1 MRILVVE
8 DDRRIADIIR
18 RALTE
23 SGYPVDLRADAVEAL
38 FAFETD
44 VYDLVLLDLMLPGMV
59 GGGVELCRRIRSV
72 NTDVPVLMV
81 TAMDS
86 TRSRV
91 RGLDA
96 GADDYL
102 VKPFHLDEL
111 LARVRALLRRA
122 PKAIAPVFA
131 VRDVTLDTGLR
142 RAYRSGREFPLTA
155 KEFAV
160 LEYLMRNAG
169 TVVSTSDLLDH
180 AWDTNSDRGS
190 NVVQTYIRYLRRKL
204 TAQGTSETEF
214 IETRRGAGYL
224 VRTHL

>member
-1 MRILVVE
+1 MRILAVE
-8 DDRRIADIIR
+8 DDQRIVDILR

-23 SGYPVDLRADAVEAL
+23 SGYPVDIRMTAPDAL

-44 VYDLVLLDLMLPGMV
+44 VYDLVILDLMLPGMP
-59 GGGVELCRRIRSV
+59 GGGVELCRRIRET

-86 TRSRV
+86 TQSRV

-102 VKPFHLDEL
+102 IKPFHLSEL

-122 PKAIAPVFA
+122 PRAIAPIFT

-142 RAYRSGREFPLTA
+142 RAYRGGRTIPLTA

-169 TVVSTSDLLDH
+169 TVVSVSDLIDH
-180 AWDTNSDRGS
+180 AWDTNSDRYS
-190 NVVQTYIRYLRRKL
+190 NVVQTYIRYLRKKL
-204 TAQGTSETEF
+204 DQPGGAGADF
-214 IETRRGAGYL
+214 IETRRGVGYL

>member
-1 MRILVVE
+1 MRILAVE
-8 DDRRIADIIR
+8 DDQRIVDILR

-23 SGYPVDLRADAVEAL
+23 SGYPVDIRMTAPDAL

-44 VYDLVLLDLMLPGMV
+44 VYDLVILDLMLPGMP
-59 GGGVELCRRIRSV
+59 GGGVELCRRIRET

-86 TRSRV
+86 TQSRV

-102 VKPFHLDEL
+102 IKPFHLSEL

-122 PKAIAPVFA
+122 PRAIAPVFT

-142 RAYRSGREFPLTA
+142 RAYRGGRTIPLTA

-169 TVVSTSDLLDH
+169 TVVSVSDLIDH
-180 AWDTNSDRGS
+180 AWDTNIDRYS
-190 NVVQTYIRYLRRKL
+190 NVVQTYIRYLRKKL
-204 TAQGTSETEF
+204 DPPGSAGAEF

>member
-1 MRILVVE
+1 VRILAVE
-8 DDRRIADIIR
+8 DDQRIVDILR

-23 SGYPVDLRADAVEAL
+23 SGYPVDVRMTAPDAL

-44 VYDLVLLDLMLPGMV
+44 VYDLVILDLMLPGMP
-59 GGGVELCRRIRSV
+59 GGGVELCRRIRAS

-86 TRSRV
+86 TQSRV

-102 VKPFHLDEL
+102 VKPFHLTEL

-122 PKAIAPVFA
+122 PRAIAPVFT

-142 RAYRSGREFPLTA
+142 RAYRGGRTIPLTA
-155 KEFAV
+155 KEFTV

-169 TVVSTSDLLDH
+169 TVVSVAELIDH
-180 AWDTNSDRGS
+180 AWDTNSDRYS
-190 NVVQTYIRYLRRKL
+190 NVVQTYIRYLRKKL
-204 TAQGTSETEF
+204 TVGVGDTEF
-214 IETRRGAGYL
+214 IETRRGIGYL

>member
-1 MRILVVE
+1 MRILAVE
-8 DDRRIADIIR
+8 DDQRIVDILR

-23 SGYPVDLRADAVEAL
+23 SGYPVDIRMTAPDAL

-44 VYDLVLLDLMLPGMV
+44 VYDLVILDLMLPGMP
-59 GGGVELCRRIRSV
+59 GGGVELCRRIRQT

-86 TRSRV
+86 TQSRV

-102 VKPFHLDEL
+102 VKPFHLSEL

-122 PKAIAPVFA
+122 PRAIAPVFT

-142 RAYRSGREFPLTA
+142 RAYRGGRVIPLTA

-169 TVVSTSDLLDH
+169 TVVSVSDLIDH
-180 AWDTNSDRGS
+180 AWDTNSDRYS
-190 NVVQTYIRYLRRKL
+190 NVVQTYIRYLRKKL
-204 TAQGTSETEF
+204 DPPGGAGTEF
-214 IETRRGAGYL
+214 IETRRGVGYL

>member
-1 MRILVVE
+1 MRILAVE
-8 DDRRIADIIR
+8 DDQRIVDILR

-23 SGYPVDLRADAVEAL
+23 SGYPVDIRMTAPDAL

-44 VYDLVLLDLMLPGMV
+44 VYDLVILDLMLPGMP
-59 GGGVELCRRIRSV
+59 GGGVELCRRIRET

-86 TRSRV
+86 TQSRV

-102 VKPFHLDEL
+102 VKPFHLSEL

-122 PKAIAPVFA
+122 PRAIAPVFT

-142 RAYRSGREFPLTA
+142 RAYRGGRTIPLTA

-169 TVVSTSDLLDH
+169 TVVSVSDLIDH
-180 AWDTNSDRGS
+180 AWDTNSDRYS
-190 NVVQTYIRYLRRKL
+190 NVVQTYIRYLRKKL
-204 TAQGTSETEF
+204 DQPGGAGAEF
-214 IETRRGAGYL
+214 IETRRGVGYL

>member
-1 MRILVVE
+1 VRILAVE
-8 DDRRIADIIR
+8 DDQRIVDILR

-23 SGYPVDLRADAVEAL
+23 SGYPVDVRMTAPEAL

-44 VYDLVLLDLMLPGMV
+44 VYDLVILDLMLPGMP
-59 GGGVELCRRIRSV
+59 GGGVELCRRIRAS

-86 TRSRV
+86 TQSRV

-102 VKPFHLDEL
+102 VKPFHLTEL

-122 PKAIAPVFA
+122 PRAIAPVFT

-142 RAYRSGREFPLTA
+142 RACRGGRTIPLTA
-155 KEFAV
+155 KEFTV

-169 TVVSTSDLLDH
+169 TVVSVADLIDH
-180 AWDTNSDRGS
+180 AWDTNSDRYS
-190 NVVQTYIRYLRRKL
+190 NVVQTYIRYLRKKL
-204 TAQGTSETEF
+204 TVGVGDTEF
-214 IETRRGAGYL
+214 IETRRGIGYL